1 MTYAIV
7 SDIHSNLEALDAVF
21 ARIDAHDRILC
32 LGDIVGYGPDPN
44 ACIARV
50 RARAHET
57 VLGNHD
63 VAAID
68 SHGLEFFND
77 AARSALEWTQGQLAP
92 EHLDWLDGLSYEL
105 RHPDFLL
112 VHGAP
117 VEYFTYILDKAAATR
132 AFAAT
137 DATLIFVGHTHI
149 ADAYALGPDGT
160 LEHRFFQQG
169 GTLDLIEGH
178 RYIVNVGSVGQPR
191 DLNPDA
197 SFVRFDDAA
206 RRVQWERVPYAI
218 EETQRK
224 IAAARLPE
232 ALGRRLGAGR

>member
-1 MTYAIV
+1 V
-7 SDIHSNLEALDAVF
+7 D
-21 ARIDAHDRILC
+21 
-32 LGDIVGYGPDPN
+32 
-44 ACIARV
+44 
-50 RARAHET
+50 
-57 VLGNHD
+57 
-63 VAAID
+63 
-68 SHGLEFFND
+68 
-77 AARSALEWTQGQLAP
+77 
-92 EHLDWLDGLSYEL
+92 
-105 RHPDFLL
+105 
-112 VHGAP
+112 GAP

-169 GTLDLIEGH
+169 GTLDFIEGH

-197 SFVRFDDAA
+197 SFVRFDDVA

-224 IAAARLPE
+224 IAAARLPD